1 MYMSNLVLRT
11 INKYFSHLF
20 YLLKN
25 MVSMTFL
32 ASLFALSFPA
42 HALKDDV
49 SKPVYINAD
58 SVVFNKTKGFAVYE
72 GNVSIV
78 QGSLEIKAWKIEIKA
93 PKNKIKL
100 IEAKGSPVS
109 FKQKMDDGKIA
120 KGTANR
126 VRYLVEEKRLFLDGN
141 AVLSQNDD
149 KFSSNHIEY
158 SIRSGELKAGY
169 KPGTKAARAATKKSR
184 VRAVFYPSNKP
195 K

>member
-1 MYMSNLVLRT
+1 MYMPNLVLRA
-11 INKYFSHLF
+11 INKLFSCFNFSLRTRHIL
-20 YLLKN
+20 
-25 MVSMTFL
+25 L
-32 ASLFALSFPA
+32 ASSLLACFPSY
-42 HALKDDV
+42 ALKGDV
-49 SKPVYINAD
+49 TKPVYINSD
-58 SVVFNKTKGFAVYE
+58 SVVFNKSKGFAIYE

-93 PKNKIKL
+93 PNNKIEL

-109 FKQKMDDGKIA
+109 FKQKMDDGKLA

-126 VRYLVEEKRLFLDGN
+126 VRYLVEDKRLFLDGN
-141 AVLSQNDD
+141 AVLSQNND

-169 KPGTKAARAATKKSR
+169 KPGKKPANAKNKNAR
-184 VRAVFYPSNKP
+184 VRAIFYPSNKS